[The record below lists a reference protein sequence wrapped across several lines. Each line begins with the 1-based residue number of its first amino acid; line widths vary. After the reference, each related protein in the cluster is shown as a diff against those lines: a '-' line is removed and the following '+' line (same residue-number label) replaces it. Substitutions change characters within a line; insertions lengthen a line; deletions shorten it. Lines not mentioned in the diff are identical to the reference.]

1 METRKRLAS
10 IRIPHLSC
18 GARVNARAA
27 GSRSIFIAIAIVAFF
42 VCGGMKK
49 RPQAATASPAPPA
62 APVPAAPAAQPSAPT
77 KSGKTA
83 AAKSAAKPGA
93 AKKAAPPPTEASE
106 AVEKQLALL
115 GRALRDRPSGTT
127 YAALGAFATRN
138 AKNELGARA
147 ALALGFYDLNN
158 DKPDLA
164 LGWLRKAVGDKLLAE
179 YVLFWQAQAS
189 SALGQKEAAI
199 EQFQSILRDY
209 PDNAITEQT
218 VTALAQTALAIGN
231 GPAALAALD
240 AYPATASKAP
250 LLLLRAQA
258 KEKIAANKSEK
269 PLAAAT
275 DYLDLYYRFPLN
287 DEAKTAGDRIP
298 SLQSALGESF
308 PGVPT
313 QAQIAR
319 AEAFY
324 MAHRWREASTEYAS
338 LLPKLSG
345 ADHQH
350 ADLRI
355 VQCQVQQGGRLEQ
368 LAEIALA
375 DGDLDA
381 ERMYSLEQ
389 AHRDQ
394 KLEAELLSDVEQ
406 LAKKYPQSS
415 WAGDALFSAGNFYWV
430 NLDRDRAAEFY
441 RRSLDFSP
449 AGKNAYVAEWRLAWI
464 AYMQRKPEAADML
477 EAYVRRY
484 PTSSYVQDAL
494 YWLGR
499 AYERAG
505 SIDRA
510 RVFYL
515 ADANRFPLTYFGEKA
530 AERLRPQP
538 DGVGET
544 PADPAL
550 LTVAVPP
557 APPVPSLDAP
567 AELANDSRVARARAL
582 SEIAFDSSAELEYR
596 AAYSATRSPAFLIDA
611 AGAAIAAGHYGAGMS
626 EVRQAIPQLEARR
639 IADVPREAWRAA
651 FPLPYETNLRSEA
664 ARNRVDPMLI
674 AGLIRQES
682 AFESKAMSRA
692 GAMGLMQVMPKTALK
707 LSRELRVRYARAR
720 LTDPGYNLELGSRYI
735 ANLIRDFG
743 TPEAA
748 LAAYNAGEDHVTE
761 WTTGQNYLEMPEF
774 VESIPFTETRE
785 YVQIVLRNAEVY
797 RLVYGA
803 APPAAAPPERARS
816 SSKGRV
822 KSAAAHAHPT
832 ASAESRSS
840 VMGESH

>member
-1 METRKRLAS
+1 ML
-10 IRIPHLSC
+10 
-18 GARVNARAA
+18 ARA
-27 GSRSIFIAIAIVAFF
+27 
-42 VCGGMKK
+42 
-49 RPQAATASPAPPA
+49 
-62 APVPAAPAAQPSAPT
+62 
-77 KSGKTA
+77 
-83 AAKSAAKPGA
+83 
-93 AKKAAPPPTEASE
+93 
-106 AVEKQLALL
+106 LH
-115 GRALRDRPSGTT
+115 DRPSGTT
-127 YAALGAFATRN
+127 YAALAAFSTRN
-138 AKNELGARA
+138 AKNEMGARA

-164 LGWLRKAVGDKLLAE
+164 LGWLRKAVGDKLLTE

-189 SALGQKEAAI
+189 TALGQKEAAL

-209 PDNAITEQT
+209 PDSAVIEQT

-231 GPAALAALD
+231 GQAALAALE
-240 AYPATASKAP
+240 AYPATSSKAP

-258 KEKIAANKSEK
+258 KEKVAASKGEK
-269 PLAAAT
+269 PLAAAA

-287 DEAKTAGDRIP
+287 DEAKTAADRIP

-308 PGVPT
+308 PGIPMQT
-313 QAQIAR
+313 QIAR

-324 MAHRWREASTEYAS
+324 MAHRWREASTEYAT

-355 VQCQVQQGGRLEQ
+355 VQCEVEQGGRLEQ
-368 LAEIALA
+368 LAELALA

-381 ERMYSLEQ
+381 ERVYSLEQ
-389 AHRDQ
+389 AHRTQ
-394 KLEAELLSDVEQ
+394 KLETELLADVDQ
-406 LAKKYPQSS
+406 LVKRYPQSS
-415 WAGDALFSAGNFYWV
+415 WTADALFGAANFYWV

-441 RRSLDFSP
+441 RRSLGVSP
-449 AGKNAYVAEWRLAWI
+449 DGKNAYVAEWRLAWI

-505 SIDRA
+505 NVDRA

-530 AERLRPQP
+530 AGRLRPAP
-538 DGVGET
+538 DGVGES

-550 LTVAVPP
+550 LSVTIPP

-567 AELANDSRVARARAL
+567 AELVNDSRIARARTL
-582 SEIAFDSSAELEYR
+582 SDIAFDSSAELEYR

-639 IADVPREAWRAA
+639 IADVPSEAWRAA
-651 FPLPYETNLRSEA
+651 FPLPYEANLRSEA
-664 ARNRVDPMLI
+664 ARNRVDPMLV

-682 AFESKAMSRA
+682 AFESKAMSRV

-748 LAAYNAGEDHVTE
+748 LAAYNAGEDHVTD
-761 WTTGQNYLEMPEF
+761 WTTGQNYLETPEF

-785 YVQIVLRNAEVY
+785 YVQIVIRNAEVY
-797 RLVYGA
+797 RLVYGTT
-803 APPAAAPPERARS
+803 PPAAAPPERART
-816 SSKGRV
+816 SSKGHV
-822 KSAAAHAHPT
+822 KSVAVHPHSA
-832 ASAESRSS
+832 ASAESRTSAI
-840 VMGESH
+840 GEAH